1 MQKYDKV
8 SLKDEILRV
17 SEEGFR
23 ENGYDNT
30 TFQKIADELGITK
43 GAITYHF
50 KNKHMLVAYFIQE
63 MFSSFREFIMQY
75 SGEVPNAFCKNCIV
89 YIYVY
94 RLVMK
99 NTRNQELFYHKDQM
113 HQWQT
118 GKVQTIYGIYSD
130 IAQQFGKSTTHE
142 EIMMKV
148 IMDLGARK
156 RMYEEY
162 MDNPFMLT
170 LDKYCYYHVYLI
182 GALSRLSDE
191 EIKDGIET
199 AFKFANEHEPPKQR
213 LFG

>member
-1 MQKYDKV
+1 MQKYDNV

-17 SEEGFR
+17 SEKGFR
-23 ENGYDNT
+23 ENGYDST

-63 MFSSFREFIMQY
+63 MFSSFRKFIMQY
-75 SGEVPNAFCKNCIV
+75 SDEVPNVYCHNCIV

-130 IAQQFGKSTTHE
+130 IAQQFGKSITHE

-162 MDNPFMLT
+162 TDNPFMLT
-170 LDKYCYYHVYLI
+170 LDKYCYYHVYLM

-191 EIKDGIET
+191 EIKSGIDT